1 MRFIKFT
8 DWNFASNGEETWSSM
23 IDIEGKCTASR
34 PGTEPNITY
43 AKRGLSYHVKH
54 EKDCQWE
61 HRTCSVKFLYFAIFL
76 DFKVIVRIVRIV
88 SFENENMLSNSFL

>member
-1 MRFIKFT
+1 MHTRSWR
-8 DWNFASNGEETWSSM
+8 DQDE
-23 IDIEGKCTASR
+23 IER
-34 PGTEPNITY
+34 NITNV
-43 AKRGLSYHVKH
+43 KRGLSYHVKH
-54 EKDCQWE
+54 EKNTVNRE